1 MTSSSPASWSSATS
15 PRRCRQAWPIPTSQ
29 QVFANLLLNAAQAMG
44 GASGSGILAV
54 SAGRDPEGGGVQIAI
69 RDNGPGINPE
79 HLPHIFEPFFTT
91 KGEGQG
97 TGLGLAICQRIIE
110 NHGGRITVASQPGA
124 ETVFTVTLPVGSVS
138 DGAGAPR
145 GTADAPG
152 DAMDVLLVEDEPLV
166 GEMLAEILALAGYQV
181 DRAANGREALTQLA
195 THAYALIVSDVRMPD
210 LDGPAFYE
218 ELRRQNPTLA
228 RRVIFVTGDVMSPDT
243 RRFLDETGVLY
254 LEKPFGAE
262 DLTTL
267 ARRALAR

>member
-1 MTSSSPASWSSATS
+1 AERLTRVSPQAERATKIVATLLALS
-15 PRRCRQAWPIPTSQ
+15 RKRPPRRRPVNVTELLVGTLDLAGYDLKHARVVVERDFAEALPAVLADPDQLQ

-54 SAGRDPEGGGVQIAI
+54 SAGRDPEGSGVQIAI
-69 RDNGPGINPE
+69 RDNGPGIDPE
-79 HLPHIFEPFFTT
+79 HLPHIFEPFFRT

-124 ETVFTVTLPVGSVS
+124 ETVFTVTLPVVSVS

-166 GEMLAEILALAGYQV
+166 GEMLAEILTLAGYQV

-195 THAYALIVSDVRMPD
+195 THAYALIVSDVRM
-210 LDGPAFYE
+210 
-218 ELRRQNPTLA
+218 
-228 RRVIFVTGDVMSPDT
+228 
-243 RRFLDETGVLY
+243 
-254 LEKPFGAE
+254 
-262 DLTTL
+262 
-267 ARRALAR
+267 